1 MRNVRRAVQQMVDR
15 AHGPND
21 RLVFVTSSHGSGD
34 GQGNSY
40 LCLLPDPFEATTAN
54 ERQGSYMDHELA
66 ADLSRNGSNLS
77 RTFVFID
84 ACFSGGLIE
93 ELLTSLPNVVGTTT
107 CTKKGYGYDDADTQS
122 GAWTNNQ
129 GRPSGSPC
137 RWLPHP
143 SPCQAHE

>member
-1 MRNVRRAVQQMVDR
+1 MQQMVDR

-66 ADLSRNGSNLS
+66 ADLSRNGSNHS
-77 RTFVFID
+77 RTFLFILLLRRLD
-84 ACFSGGLIE
+84 RGAAHLAAQRGGNHHLHQE
-93 ELLTSLPNVVGTTT
+93 GVRL
-107 CTKKGYGYDDADTQS
+107 
-122 GAWTNNQ
+122 
-129 GRPSGSPC
+129 R
-137 RWLPHP
+137 
-143 SPCQAHE
+143 